1 MDEILWCDHLNNTSS
16 AGLSHGT
23 VYLECN
29 SNFCMRVNI
38 QMKHLSWY
46 LFLLTGATLYKQ
58 NLPHFFRNRPW
69 PLLAEPEPGL
79 TLVTFN
85 ADIMNYRQASWI
97 WVRKY
102 YGNSVHKYLIRPSLL
117 TVKQH
122 QYTHLIWGYLKDM
135 PADLCWTTLLKTN
148 NFLRIVDT
156 DEKVENSCPKITLP
170 IVAGRK
176 ESDNPPDS
184 ILCTYAK
191 KYGFVWMKWPHS
203 HFPTFR

>member
-1 MDEILWCDHLNNTSS
+1 MDEILWCYHLNDTTS

-23 VYLECN
+23 VYLVCN

-38 QMKHLSWY
+38 QMKHPHGTI
-46 LFLLTGATLYKQ
+46 LLTRAEFYKR

-69 PLLAEPEPGL
+69 PLLAEPESSPR
-79 TLVTFN
+79 LVTFN

-122 QYTHLIWGYLKDM
+122 QYTHLIWRYLKDM
-135 PADLCWTTLLKTN
+135 PADLCWTTLLKKTTSV
-148 NFLRIVDT
+148 RIVDS
-156 DEKVENSCPKITLP
+156 DEKVENSCPEI
-170 IVAGRK
+170 
-176 ESDNPPDS
+176 SYQS
-184 ILCTYAK
+184 
-191 KYGFVWMKWPHS
+191 
-203 HFPTFR
+203 